1 MQPEAEQGHNPCLEV
16 GVEDL
21 TAFLEQL
28 VKSLHVLFARLHNPC
43 QGSLGHFGPVMFRP
57 VQF

>member
-43 QGSLGHFGPVMFRP
+43 QGSSGHFGPVD
-57 VQF
+57 V